1 VLQRGRDLVLE
12 LGAVDGGSATAG
24 ASGVTALDHE
34 VGDDAV
40 EDEVVEVVALR
51 EGGEVLAGFGS
62 VVIVEFDGD
71 ETLCP
76 G

>member
-1 VLQRGRDLVLE
+1 
-12 LGAVDGGSATAG
+12 
-24 ASGVTALDHE
+24 
-34 VGDDAV
+34 V